1 MPHSKTVPDSLLKLP
16 PNRDIVAGL
25 SLLSCCFWGFGYN
38 WLPAFALSACWSLH
52 AFEQDGAWKR
62 ALPYGLVALA
72 LAAHPHV
79 GMLYGALAATLWL
92 TTGNRM
98 LSAAP
103 LALWIAEEL
112 PLETG
117 IWPLIPIARL
127 LIVIAACMLTH
138 RIKSLPAILMGVCVT
153 LTIVDMSQP
162 KRFDSL
168 EEYKDMGSGYS
179 PGNSLRKVLG
189 VELPASTSGSAPLR
203 GYLHG
208 SKLSPELPGLIMVEH
223 DQWKGRANE
232 PIAETNQ
239 QVDVPWHSNCW
250 PGRQYLRHAISK
262 DGFVSSNLGGSLTDK
277 GRVELC
283 YMEHGEIKPVLVS
296 RGATTWSADSDYLN
310 NALTV
315 YNRWYVPELNRCG
328 AYFKISR
335 LANLLMACVLFLPAT
350 GGAWTA
356 MLACLAV
363 TSTALPGEIRVAG
376 GIGDPHDEGGASGVP
391 DIINGK
397 GLATLPGAFGA
408 KVLIVPPNTW
418 AIHHGEKTVVIGGGS
433 TLLSLSLGVIKTDD
447 NPLGQVGDIVDART
461 IQTGGNTAIGSL
473 KAADGTIIIGT
484 SSPGRLQ
491 WESLYK

>member
-1 MPHSKTVPDSLLKLP
+1 MSHAKAAPSALLNLP
-16 PNRDIVAGL
+16 PNRNILGGL
-25 SLLSCCFWGFGYN
+25 SLLICCFWGFGYN
-38 WLPAFALSACWSLH
+38 WLPALALSACWSLH
-52 AFEQDGAWKR
+52 AFEHGWAWNR

-72 LAAHPHV
+72 LSAHPHI
-79 GMLYGALAATLWL
+79 GMLYGALVATLWL

-103 LALWIAEEL
+103 LALWIVEEL

-117 IWPLIPIARL
+117 VWPLIPFSRL
-127 LIVIAACMLTH
+127 LIVIAACMLAH
-138 RIKSLPAILMGVCVT
+138 RIKAIPAILLGVCVA

-162 KRFDSL
+162 ERFDSL

-189 VELPASTSGSAPLR
+189 VDLPASTSGSAPLR

-223 DQWKGRANE
+223 DMWNGRADE
-232 PIAETNQ
+232 PIADTNQ

-262 DGFVSSNLGGSLTDK
+262 DGFVSSNLGGSLTSK

-283 YMEHGEIKPVLVS
+283 YMEHGDIKPVLVS
-296 RGATTWSADSDYLN
+296 RGSTTWSADSDYLN

-315 YNRWYVPELNRCG
+315 YNRWFVPELNRCG
-328 AYFKISR
+328 SYFIISR
-335 LANLLMACVLFLPAT
+335 LANMLMACVLFLPPSV
-350 GGAWTA
+350 GVWTA
-356 MLACLAV
+356 MLACLAA
-363 TSTALPGEIRVAG
+363 TSTALPGDIRVAG

-397 GLATLPGAFGA
+397 GLVALPGAFGA

-418 AIHHGEKTVVIGGGS
+418 AIHHGEKTVVLGGGS
-433 TLLSLSLGVIKTDD
+433 TLFSLSLGVIKTDD
-447 NPLGQVGDIVDART
+447 IPLGQVGNIVDART
-461 IQTGGNTAIGSL
+461 IQAGGNTTIGIL
-473 KAADGTIIIGT
+473 KTDDGSIVIGT